1 MATSI
6 TPGGQVPTSA
16 KVGAQVGRS
25 LPRLEARAKV
35 TGRAEYTHT
44 MRLPGMLHAK
54 IFRSTVAHG
63 RIQSIDVSAA
73 TKVPGVYRVLTAD
86 DVRKVIPSPYY
97 GPAFHDQPILAIDKV
112 HYVGEPV
119 AVVLAADPH
128 IAEQAV
134 QQIIADYEELPAVFD
149 EVEAAENRTL
159 VHEELRPAGTFA
171 DLKHLKGRKG
181 TNIAL
186 DFRLRRGDVEK
197 AFASAAHVF
206 EHTFRT
212 QKVLHLALE
221 PFASIADWK
230 ESGVTIYTGSQGPS
244 FVRTEIARLLGWP
257 ENRVRIKVPYLGG
270 GFGAK
275 LYIKMEALATALS
288 MIVRRPVKVALTMEE
303 QFYTITRHPST
314 FRIKTGVDKTGR
326 ITARKCEVYWN
337 GGAYAD
343 VGPRVTQKS
352 GFTASGPYD
361 IDNVWVDSYA
371 LYTNLPPAGAL
382 RGFGIPQLVWGYES
396 HTDMIARAL
405 KLDPIEFRRKN
416 LLREGRPQA
425 TGQILREIQLE
436 PVLDRVAERLNW
448 GKPLPRGSG
457 ALRRG
462 RGVAVAI
469 KAVISPT
476 TSVANLSIAGD
487 GSTTLYCGTID
498 MGQGSDTAMA
508 QIVGEV
514 LDIPAET
521 VRIVPR
527 DTDVTP
533 YDMGTLGSR
542 SLYHMG
548 HAVRLA
554 AEEARAKIKA
564 IAREVGEPEGSNI
577 PLPDLFKK
585 KFGMQAGNI
594 VGTGTY
600 KPDYVPPDPATG
612 LTDNVTPFWMCS
624 ASGAEVEVDTETG
637 HVRIARLVTTVD
649 CGRPVNPKIVETQI
663 SGAVLMHLGFTMFEN
678 MHIDAGQVTNASLAD
693 YKIPA
698 MLDVP
703 QLMQNE
709 AVDSHL
715 SSGPFGAKGVGE
727 TATFCVSPAIGNAI
741 EDACGVRLTSLPL
754 TPEAVFR
761 ALRAQANAPLEDD
774 E

>member
-1 MATSI
+1 MAT
-6 TPGGQVPTSA
+6 PTMQGPPSGPQ
-16 KVGAQVGRS
+16 VGAQVGRS
-25 LPRLEARAKV
+25 LPRLEAREKV

-63 RIQSIDVSAA
+63 RIKSIDVSAA
-73 TKVPGVYRVLTAD
+73 RKAPGVYRVVTSD
-86 DVRKVIPSPYY
+86 DVRKVIPDPYY

-119 AVVLAADPH
+119 AAVLAADPH
-128 IAEQAV
+128 VAEEAAQLIVAE
-134 QQIIADYEELPAVFD
+134 YEELPTVID
-149 EVEAAENRTL
+149 EVEAAENKAL
-159 VHEELRPAGTFA
+159 VHEELKPAGTFA

-186 DFRLRRGDVEK
+186 DFKLRRGDVDK
-197 AFASAAHVF
+197 AFAEAAQVF

-221 PFASIADWK
+221 PYASIADWK
-230 ESGVTIYTGSQGPS
+230 DTGVTIYSAAQGPS

-270 GFGAK
+270 GFGGK
-275 LYIKMEALATALS
+275 LYIKLEALACALS
-288 MIVRRPVKVALTMEE
+288 MIARRPVKVALTMEE
-303 QFYTITRHPST
+303 QFYTITKHPST
-314 FRIKTGVDKTGR
+314 FRIKTGVDKAGR

-343 VGPRVTQKS
+343 IGPRVTQKS

-361 IDNVWVDSYA
+361 IDNVWIDSYA

-382 RGFGIPQLVWGYES
+382 RGFGIPQLVWAYES

-416 LLREGRPQA
+416 VLHEGRPHA
-425 TGQILREIQLE
+425 TGQILENAKHE
-436 PVLDRVAERLNW
+436 AALDRVAERLNW
-448 GKPLPRGSG
+448 SKPLERGSG
-457 ALRRG
+457 RLRRG
-462 RGVAVAI
+462 RGVAMAI

-476 TSVANLSIAGD
+476 TSIANVNISAD
-487 GSTTLYCGTID
+487 GSTILYCGTVD

-508 QIVGEV
+508 QMVGEV
-514 LDIPAET
+514 LNIPAES
-521 VRIVPR
+521 VRVVAR

-542 SLYHMG
+542 SLFHMG

-564 IAREVGEPEGSNI
+564 LAREVGEPEGSNI
-577 PLPDLFKK
+577 PLPELFKK
-585 KFGMQAGNI
+585 RYGMQAGNI
-594 VGTGTY
+594 VGTGIY
-600 KPDYVPPDPATG
+600 KPDYVPPDPVTG
-612 LTDNVTPFWMCS
+612 LTPNATPFWMC
-624 ASGAEVEVDTETG
+624 AAAGAEVEVDTETG
-637 HVRIARLVTTVD
+637 QVKILRLINVVD

-663 SGAVLMHLGFTMFEN
+663 SGASLMQLGFTMFEK

-693 YKIPA
+693 YKIPNI
-698 MLDVP
+698 LDVP
-703 QLMQNE
+703 TVMENE
-709 AVDSHL
+709 AVAAHQSN
-715 SSGPFGAKGVGE
+715 GPYGAKGVGE
-727 TATFCVSPAIGNAI
+727 TATFCVSPAIANAI
-741 EDACGVRLTSLPL
+741 DDACGVRLTELPL
-754 TPEAVFR
+754 NAEAIFR
-761 ALRAQANAPLEDD
+761 ALRAKANQPLED

>member
-1 MATSI
+1 MAT
-6 TPGGQVPTSA
+6 TNAPDA
-16 KVGAQVGRS
+16 RVGHQIGRS
-25 LPRLEARAKV
+25 LPRLEAREKV
-35 TGRAEYTHT
+35 SGRAEYTHL
-44 MRLPGMLHAK
+44 MQVPGMLHAK

-63 RIQSIDVSAA
+63 RIKSVDTSAA
-73 TKVPGVYRVLTAD
+73 RQVPGVYAVYTSEDVL
-86 DVRKVIPSPYY
+86 KVIPDPFY
-97 GPAFHDQPILAIDKV
+97 GPAFHDQPILAVGKV

-134 QQIIADYEELPAVFD
+134 QQIVADYEELPAVFD

-221 PFASIADWK
+221 PYASIADFRDD
-230 ESGVTIYTGSQGPS
+230 GVTIYSAAQGPS

-270 GFGAK
+270 GYGGK
-275 LYIKMEALATALS
+275 LYIKMEALATAMS
-288 MIVRRPVKVALTMEE
+288 MLARRPVKVALTMEE
-303 QFYTITRHPST
+303 QFYTITKHPAT
-314 FRIKTGVDKTGR
+314 LRIKSGLDQEGR
-326 ITARKCEVYWN
+326 IVARKCEVWWN

-343 VGPRVTQKS
+343 IGPRVTQKS

-361 IDNVWVDSYA
+361 IDNVSIDSYA
-371 LYTNLPPAGAL
+371 LYTNLTPAGAL
-382 RGFGIPQLVWGYES
+382 RGFGIPQLVWAYES

-405 KLDPIEFRRKN
+405 KRDPLAFRKQN
-416 LLREGRPQA
+416 LLRNGRPQA
-425 TGQILREIQLE
+425 TGTILKDAAIEK
-436 PVLDRVAERLNW
+436 VLDRVADRLKWNQ
-448 GKPLPRGSG
+448 PFTRGTG
-457 ALRRG
+457 VVRRG
-462 RGVAVAI
+462 RGLAVAL
-469 KAVISPT
+469 KAVIAPT
-476 TSVANLSIAGD
+476 TSVAIVNIAGD
-487 GSTTLYCGTID
+487 GSTTLYCGTVD

-514 LDIPAET
+514 LNVPAES

-542 SLYHMG
+542 SLFHMG

-554 AEEARAKIKA
+554 AEEAGAKVA
-564 IAREVGEPEGSNI
+564 ALRRELSEPEGSNA
-577 PLPDLFKK
+577 PLADLFRKK
-585 KFGMQAGNI
+585 YGMQAGNI

-600 KPDYVPPDPATG
+600 KPDYIPPDDSG
-612 LTDNVTPFWMCS
+612 LTTNATPFWMV
-624 ASGAEVEVDTETG
+624 AGSGVEVEVDTQTG
-637 HVRIARLVTTVD
+637 HVRIARLINVADV
-649 CGRPVNPKIVETQI
+649 GNPINPKIVETQL
-663 SGAVLMHLGFTMFEN
+663 SGAALMQLGFSMFEK
-678 MHIDAGQVTNASLAD
+678 MHIDGGQVTNASLAD
-693 YKIPA
+693 YKIPG
-698 MLDVP
+698 MNDVP
-703 QLMQNE
+703 LVMENE
-709 AVDSHL
+709 TVDSIQEN
-715 SSGPFGAKGVGE
+715 GPFGAKGVGE
-727 TATFCVSPAIGNAI
+727 LATFGVSPAIANAI
-741 EDACGVRLTSLPL
+741 DDAVGVRLTELPM

-761 ALRAQANAPLEDD
+761 ALRANANQPLGGE
-774 E
+774 